1 MEFTLDYWR
10 NWLIWCVSKPIA
22 NIKNM
27 SMTNGCLPGDWKTAH
42 ISHQSTS
49 IRETKMRLSHFQ
61 HGFNNKRSTI
71 TQLFN
76 FVDKCCESMAVGKV
90 VDCNCIYFDF
100 AKAFDTVPHK
110 RLLKKLDCYGVKN
123 SLLRRTFSTRKC
135 QWKVIF
141 KRTGNQWS
149 TPRERSRSLVVC
161 HLHQRPPWSSV
172 SDHPLFADNTK
183 LFQEVNTM
191 DEWTHLWLLRFHPE
205 KYKLLTLEKME
216 NIKHA
221 HRYHLGKKGART
233 HLRWKGS
240 RCSHWLRHFL

>member
-10 NWLIWCVSKPIA
+10 NWLIWCASLSQTSRICQWLSARWLEDSTYITPIYKHKGD
-22 NIKNM
+22 KNQAVP
-27 SMTNGCLPGDWKTAH
+27 SPFL
-42 ISHQSTS
+42 
-49 IRETKMRLSHFQ
+49 

-71 TQLFN
+71 TQLLN

-161 HLHQRPPWSSV
+161 HLHQRPPWSSRLR
-172 SDHPLFADNTK
+172 SSSIRWWYKDASGSEYNRGCFDNPIGHRSHGW
-183 LFQEVNTM
+183 M
-191 DEWTHLWLLRFHPE
+191 DTS
-205 KYKLLTLEKME
+205 M
-216 NIKHA
+216 A
-221 HRYHLGKKGART
+221 
-233 HLRWKGS
+233 S
-240 RCSHWLRHFL
+240 